1 GNLWVLQD
9 GGNNYIWVVKN
20 GHTQANPKVKLF
32 ASMPAG
38 SEPTGLTFSP
48 DYRFGFFSIQHPDD
62 TNAAQQDATGND
74 VTIDA
79 SATVVFSLKDNI
91 GLGVA
96 ELSAEKIKVY
106 PNPTRG
112 KINIQIPNDSRY
124 NTVG

>member
-1 GNLWVLQD
+1 
-9 GGNNYIWVVKN
+9 
-20 GHTQANPKVKLF
+20 
-32 ASMPAG
+32 
-38 SEPTGLTFSP
+38 
-48 DYRFGFFSIQHPDD
+48 
-62 TNAAQQDATGND
+62 

-106 PNPTRG
+106 SNPTRG

-124 NTVG
+124 NTVGITVYNILGQQLYTANKMSEDLVGGAIQLDLRGRVSAGQVVFVTVSIDHQTSTFKVVIKK